1 MDIPSDDRF
10 GDAFAAAEQRTAAL
24 RQMTVEEL
32 LHLGKRRVA
41 YLKGRQDDEGV
52 LFVLY
57 AADGSVI
64 TVTDDIA
71 DVEETA
77 TDLGLRFIN
86 VH

>member
-1 MDIPSDDRF
+1 MSIPSDDRF
-10 GDAFAAAEQRTAAL
+10 SETFATAEQKIAAL

-41 YLKGRQDDEGV
+41 YLKGRQDDDGV

-57 AADGSVI
+57 GADGSVI
-64 TVTDDIA
+64 TVADDIA
-71 DVEETA
+71 DVEEVA